1 MSKYEQ
7 IVRIAWL
14 LAITGI
20 ALTGNAAAACV
31 VLAGGMVVIEV
42 REWLAEHS
50 RPLRTD

>member
-14 LAITGI
+14 LAIAGI

-42 REWLAEHS
+42 VAGRAQPS
-50 RPLRTD
+50 AQD

>member
-7 IVRIAWL
+7 ITRIVWL
-14 LAITGI
+14 LAVAGL

-31 VLAGGMVVIEV
+31 VLAGGMVVLEV

-50 RPLRTD
+50 RPVRTD